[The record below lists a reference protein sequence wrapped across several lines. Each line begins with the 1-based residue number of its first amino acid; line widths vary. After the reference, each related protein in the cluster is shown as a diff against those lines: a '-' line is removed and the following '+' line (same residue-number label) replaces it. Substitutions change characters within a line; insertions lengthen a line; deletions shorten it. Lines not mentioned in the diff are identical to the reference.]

1 MRLPRPWNRRSE
13 YSGFPVR
20 DLNSVTRQLRATTL
34 KLTDLQMR
42 PPREVRVGVER
53 DELPA
58 FADYVRDRFGAT
70 PELIVAEDTR
80 AERGT
85 FTLRYVFELEN
96 VDLFVIASVAVPE
109 DDRRFPSLAT
119 RWYLASRFEREIY
132 DLYGLVPTAHPDL
145 RRLPLHQFWPAAYY
159 PLLKDALSPPAFTD
173 DGTPFPFRRVE
184 GEGIHEITVGPVHA
198 GIIEPGHFRFSVEG
212 ETIVNLESR
221 LYFVHKGIERLFET
235 VPLTRGVELA
245 ERISGDSSVAHAL
258 AFCQALESLTALQI
272 PPRAA
277 YVRVVLLELERL
289 YNHIADVG
297 AICTDTGFAVAN
309 AHAMRIREDILRLN
323 ARLVGHRLL
332 RGTLITGGVRHDITS
347 EQVADVRET
356 VQRAVTDFDEVVEIA
371 LNNGLVLDRLHG
383 TGYLSR
389 QTARAL
395 QVVGLAARASG
406 IDRDARRDH
415 PFAAYADLPPHV
427 PVYSE
432 GDVWAR
438 LMVRVEE
445 AREAAN
451 LIMRALDGL
460 PDGKI
465 SAPPPVLS
473 PGASGFGL
481 VEGWRGPIWHWLVA
495 GEDHR
500 LARVKIKDPS
510 FANWPALHYAILK
523 NIVPDF
529 PLVNK
534 SFNLSYAGNDL

>member
-1 MRLPRPWNRRSE
+1 M
-13 YSGFPVR
+13 GFPVP
-20 DLNSVTRQLRATTL
+20 DLNGVARQLRATALT
-34 KLTDLQMR
+34 LTDLQTR

-53 DELPA
+53 DELVP
-58 FADYVRDRFGAT
+58 FAEYVRDRFGAR

-80 AERGT
+80 AERGS
-85 FTLRYVFELEN
+85 FTLRYLFELEG
-96 VDLFVIASVAVPE
+96 VDLIIVASAAVHE

-119 RWYLASRFEREIY
+119 RWYLAGRFEREIH
-132 DLYGLVPTAHPDL
+132 DLFGLVPTGHPDL
-145 RRLPLHQFWPAAYY
+145 RRLPLHQFWPAAYH
-159 PLLKDALSPPAFTD
+159 PLLKDARMPPAFTD

-212 ETIVNLESR
+212 ETIVNLETR
-221 LYFVHKGIERLFET
+221 LYFVHKGIERLFEA
-235 VPLTRGVELA
+235 VPLERGIGLA

-258 AFCQALESLTALQI
+258 AFCQALESTAELQI

-277 YVRVVLLELERL
+277 YLRVVLLELERL

-297 AICTDTGFAVAN
+297 AICTDTGFAIAN
-309 AHAMRIREDILRLN
+309 AHAMRIREDMLRLN

-332 RGTLITGGVRHDITS
+332 RGALIAGGVACDFTA
-347 EQVADVRET
+347 EQIADARET
-356 VQRAVTDFDEVVEIA
+356 VQRATNDFDDIVKIA
-371 LNNGLVLDRLHG
+371 LDNSLVLDRLHG
-383 TGYLSR
+383 TGRLST
-389 QTARAL
+389 QTAHEL

-415 PFAAYADLPPHV
+415 PFAAYADLPPRV

-438 LMVRVEE
+438 LMVRVDE
-445 AREAAN
+445 AREAAD
-451 LIMRALDGL
+451 LIIRALDGL
-460 PDGKI
+460 SEGKI
-465 SAPPPVLS
+465 ATPLPALP

-495 GEDHR
+495 GEQNR
-500 LARVKIKDPS
+500 PARVKIKDPS